1 MPQPA
6 PVPVEEFREYLLLLG
21 RLQLAPAIAA
31 KIDLSGVVQQTIW
44 EAGRA
49 APVAGD
55 DEARLAWLRT
65 LLANN
70 LKDEI
75 RKLTAARRDVRRE
88 RQIVAAMDASSARLS
103 AWLASGESSPSA
115 KAIRAEE
122 LNRLANALAALPDDQ
137 RLAIELHHLSGKP
150 LVEVSRQLGRTKEA
164 TAALLY
170 RGLKKLRKQLEPAE
184 SRS

>member
-1 MPQPA
+1 MPQP
-6 PVPVEEFREYLLLLG
+6 VPVDDFREYLLLLG
-21 RLQLAPAIAA
+21 RLQLSPAIAA

-49 APVAGD
+49 SPPAGD
-55 DEARLAWLRT
+55 DEARLAWLRA
-65 LLANN
+65 LLAHN
-70 LKDEI
+70 LRDEI

-88 RQIVAAMDASSARLS
+88 RQIEAALDASSARLHG
-103 AWLASGESSPSA
+103 WLASSGSSPSA

-150 LVEVSRQLGRTKEA
+150 LAEVSRHLGRTRDA

-170 RGLKKLRKQLEPAE
+170 RALKKLRKQLATVEIRP
-184 SRS
+184 